1 MNVPSRELTAED
13 LELIEFAR
21 TIVDANTD
29 GEFGVHTMGA
39 AVRGADG
46 TMYGASTCTTSP
58 AARAAPTPAFSHPFR
73 GTAMGCPG
81 APSAACLMYRW
92 SMPRPTPAHIRR

>member
-1 MNVPSRELTAED
+1 MDVPSRELTAED

-21 TIVDANTD
+21 AIVDANTD

-46 TMYGASTCTTSP
+46 AMYGRDQRSIQLRP
-58 AARAAPTPAFSHPFR
+58 AGPDA
-73 GTAMGCPG
+73 
-81 APSAACLMYRW
+81 
-92 SMPRPTPAHIRR
+92 